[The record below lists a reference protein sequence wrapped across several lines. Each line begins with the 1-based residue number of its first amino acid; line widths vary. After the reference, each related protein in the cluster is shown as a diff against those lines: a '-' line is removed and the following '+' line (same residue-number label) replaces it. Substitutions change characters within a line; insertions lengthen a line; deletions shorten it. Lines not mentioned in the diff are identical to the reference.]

1 MKSPFVTNFSMFYF
15 HKFQV
20 VYFTATFP
28 FIVLFILFIRG
39 VTLEGA
45 GKRVLFYLKPD
56 FSRLAD
62 PQVTNKPAW
71 QARAKGRFLAGTRK
85 GSGSEEA

>member
-1 MKSPFVTNFSMFYF
+1 M
-15 HKFQV
+15 
-20 VYFTATFP
+20 
-28 FIVLFILFIRG
+28 
-39 VTLEGA
+39 
-45 GKRVLFYLKPD
+45 PD